1 MEFQTTWIHSTTV
14 DEIEVRKFGSFT
26 TLPVRISRYS
36 EIANTAAQKLGCSWD
51 TNLGMRSSNLMSLA
65 GTSGANLF
73 ALALAEAL
81 PDRLATSVR
90 LAQLGQLCDA
100 FCDQYGPQSR
110 VEIYE
115 MLTRCLDPC
124 PIASSCSCSGACNKD
139 SGGKQTQLRTLAS
152 EVFTEIV
159 QVDREHGMLV
169 IDLFRKAFAAE
180 PMGFGCRKSSPLRT
194 LWPIL
199 EFSIA
204 RRLSDGD
211 RSFLRDIQNVVDE
224 CLILI
229 DEYWNANGAGGCQTD
244 FSRMGGLAVNTEREC
259 LRSKIIALETRYLSL
274 RAELYWKYPAESM
287 RLRRWIEAA
296 GVVMASYNY
305 WRASSSSTSSCSWST
320 TELTRLSSR
329 ASNISLSSTQTFSG
343 SYSDKEGAAA
353 LTAPTSYI
361 SSLPPSP
368 SVQIL
373 NQAPSALNAW
383 THAPAAT
390 VKCISSLVTSL
401 HNATTILSDI
411 NADTTQRYN
420 QGAAHTIFGTSQ
432 ATNSAYYTFIQSMTD
447 ARTLSNPSL
456 ATDILLGGFNRLYA
470 GQSRELNW
478 MFNSYVPSE
487 TEYLSV
493 IDDTTGSLYTIL
505 VQLLQAERC
514 MCGYQPDLVPLA
526 KLLARFVRVKEDY
539 LSFTNRER
547 KMAVSCGDERA
558 FSYPIIQL
566 ANARPESRAEVSKF
580 LFDRKEA
587 SKNSHCLCS
596 RDWKGDSCGSTVN
609 YNCLMLL
616 LTDCGALRATREF
629 LRDTENS
636 IEKEVMQLEKL
647 TGEVNP
653 SIRCLISD
661 LREGLGCQFI
671 PCT

>member
-1 MEFQTTWIHSTTV
+1 MEFSTTWIHSTTV
-14 DEIEVRKFGSFT
+14 DEIEVRKFGGFT
-26 TLPVRISRYS
+26 TLPVRVSRYS
-36 EIANTAAQKLGCSWD
+36 EIANTAAQKVPCGWD
-51 TNLGMRSSNLMSLA
+51 ANPSTRSNMMSVA
-65 GTSGANLF
+65 GNSGANLL

-81 PDRLATSVR
+81 PDRMATAVR

-100 FCDQYGPQSR
+100 NGVVFCDQFGPQSR

-124 PIASSCSCSGACNKD
+124 SMASSCSCSGACNKE
-139 SGGKQTQLRTLAS
+139 SGGKQAQLRTLAS

-169 IDLFRKAFAAE
+169 FDLFRKTFATE
-180 PMGFGCRKSSPLRT
+180 PMSFGCRKSSPLRT

-204 RRLSDGD
+204 LRLSDGD
-211 RSFLRDIQNVVDE
+211 RLFLQDIRSVVDE
-224 CLILI
+224 CLIMN

-244 FSRMGGLAVNTEREC
+244 FSRMRGLSVDTEREC

-305 WRASSSSTSSCSWST
+305 WRASSSSSSSSSSCSWST
-320 TELTRLSSR
+320 TEWTRLNSR
-329 ASNISLSSTQTFSG
+329 TSNMSLSSTQTFSG
-343 SYSDKEGAAA
+343 SYGEKEGDAT
-353 LTAPTSYI
+353 LTAPTTYI

-373 NQAPSALNAW
+373 NQAPSALNTW
-383 THAPAAT
+383 THAPAPT

-401 HNATTILSDI
+401 QNATTILSDI
-411 NADTTQRYN
+411 NGDNTQRYN
-420 QGAAHTIFGTSQ
+420 QRAAHTIFGTSQ

-447 ARTLSNPSL
+447 ARTLSNPGL

-478 MFNSYVPSE
+478 KFNSYVPSE
-487 TEYLSV
+487 AEYLSV

-514 MCGYQPDLVPLA
+514 MSGYQPDLVPLA
-526 KLLARFVRVKEDY
+526 TLLARFVRVKEDY
-539 LSFTNRER
+539 LSFNNRER
-547 KMAVSCGDERA
+547 KMLGSGGDDRA
-558 FSYPIIQL
+558 FSYPIIRL
-566 ANARPESRAEVSKF
+566 ANARPDCRAEVSRF
-580 LFDRKEA
+580 LFERKEA
-587 SKNSHCLCS
+587 SKESSCLCS
-596 RDWKGDSCGSTVN
+596 NDTKGDCGYNVS

-629 LRDTENS
+629 LRDMENS
-636 IEKEVMQLEKL
+636 IEKEVMQVEKL

-653 SIRCLISD
+653 SIRFLIAD
-661 LREGLGCQFI
+661 LREGLGC
-671 PCT
+671 